1 MLKIFGTRKYEH
13 TQDVCQNKATHVFA
27 LMSKN
32 LNNPVK
38 NDNIS
43 GILKYKL
50 YLTSPRLD
58 WPNFLATL
66 IIGRGQILTNQ
77 RPRMQYSANQRAA
90 TAP

>member
-1 MLKIFGTRKYEH
+1 MSRSVCDGAYNQKTQTLKMSART
-13 TQDVCQNKATHVFA
+13 NPL
-27 LMSKN
+27 LMSKS

-50 YLTSPRLD
+50 CLTSPRLD
-58 WPNFLATL
+58 WPNFLGTL

-77 RPRMQYSANQRAA
+77 RRRMLL
-90 TAP
+90 